1 MKKNKGITLIALI
14 ITIIVMLILVAV
26 SVNILI
32 KSNLIGTAEK
42 ATNAYKT
49 ATEEEVNGGK
59 IKIGDIEYD
68 SIDEYINRNNLQ
80 LKYKADNGK
89 VRVYVKDSLYDYVDK
104 LPMSEKN
111 NFCSKYYG
119 GTFED
124 IRDNFIQKQCEG
136 DTQKF
141 ITEVNAIN
149 YEDAT
154 NMLYIIALQESVDN
168 EEALQ
173 EITEIAKTIYAKTVN
188 LTFKDTTSKLE
199 PTGNVYVIKKNG
211 TYIFTAKSEDGKT
224 GELEIQTNFE
234 EGTFKIDIEDVGVR
248 EYTFIK
254 GLTWSELISDK
265 VTFAGGRKEVMPDGV
280 ELWLSQDNIPFVVI
294 DNVNYDWAINKGDLI
309 VDGNTYT
316 ATKH

>member
-26 SVNILI
+26 SINLLI
-32 KSNLIGTAEK
+32 KSNLIGNAEK

-49 ATEEEVNGGK
+49 ATEEEANGGK

-80 LKYKADNGK
+80 LKYKADSGK

-119 GTFED
+119 GTFEEL
-124 IRDNFIQKQCEG
+124 INKYIQENCEG

-141 ITEVNAIN
+141 ITEEKAIN

-154 NMLYIIALQESVDN
+154 NMLYIIALEESVDN

-173 EITEIAKTIYAKTVN
+173 EVTEIVKTIYAKTVN
-188 LTFKDTTSKLE
+188 LTFKDTTKKLE
-199 PTGNVYVIKKNG
+199 SDGNVYVIKKNG

-254 GLTWSELISDK
+254 GLTWRELISDK
-265 VTFAGGRKEVMPDGV
+265 DRKFLGRKNARWSRTFDFSR
-280 ELWLSQDNIPFVVI
+280 L
-294 DNVNYDWAINKGDLI
+294 YDVLRD
-309 VDGNTYT
+309 
-316 ATKH
+316 

>member
-26 SVNILI
+26 SINLLI
-32 KSNLIGTAEK
+32 KSNLIGNAEK

-49 ATEEEVNGGK
+49 ATEEEANGGK

-68 SIDEYINRNNLQ
+68 SIDDYINRNNLQ

-89 VRVYVKDSLYDYVDK
+89 IRVYVKDSLYDYVDK

-111 NFCSKYYG
+111 SFCSKYCG

-124 IRDNFIQKQCEG
+124 IIDNFIQKQCEG
-136 DTQKF
+136 DTQQF
-141 ITEVNAIN
+141 ITKANAIN

-154 NMLYIIALQESVDN
+154 NILYIIALQESVDN

-234 EGTFKIDIEDVGVR
+234 EGTFKIDIEEVGVR

-265 VTFAGGRKEVMPDGV
+265 DRKFLGRKNAR
-280 ELWLSQDNIPFVVI
+280 WSRTRNIS
-294 DNVNYDWAINKGDLI
+294 GLLI
-309 VDGNTYT
+309 FC
-316 ATKH
+316 

>member
-49 ATEEEVNGGK
+49 ATEEEANGGK

-111 NFCSKYYG
+111 NFCSKYCG

-124 IRDNFIQKQCEG
+124 IIDNFIQKQCEG
-136 DTQKF
+136 DTQIF
-141 ITEVNAIN
+141 ITKVNAIN
-149 YEDAT
+149 YEDVT
-154 NMLYIIALQESVDN
+154 NMLYIIALQESLDN

-173 EITEIAKTIYAKTVN
+173 EVTEIAKTLYTKTVN
-188 LTFKDTTSKLE
+188 LTFKDLTKKLE
-199 PTGNVYVIKKNG
+199 SYGNVYVIKKNG

-254 GLTWSELISDK
+254 GLTWRELISDK
-265 VTFAGGRKEVMPDGV
+265 DRKFLGRKNAR
-280 ELWLSQDNIPFVVI
+280 WSRTHNIS
-294 DNVNYDWAINKGDLI
+294 GLLI
-309 VDGNTYT
+309 FC
-316 ATKH
+316 

>member
-1 MKKNKGITLIALI
+1 MKKNKGITLVALI
-14 ITIIVMLILVAV
+14 ITIVVMLILVAV

-42 ATNAYKT
+42 TTNAYKT
-49 ATEEEVNGGK
+49 ATEEEANGGK

-80 LKYKADNGK
+80 LKYKADSGK

-119 GTFED
+119 GTFEEL
-124 IRDNFIQKQCEG
+124 INKYIQENCEG

-141 ITEVNAIN
+141 ITEEKAIN

-154 NMLYIIALQESVDN
+154 NMLYIIALEESVDN

-173 EITEIAKTIYAKTVN
+173 EVTEIVKTIYAKTVN
-188 LTFKDTTSKLE
+188 LTFKDTTKKLE
-199 PTGNVYVIKKNG
+199 SDGNVYVIKKNG

-254 GLTWSELISDK
+254 GLTWRELISDK
-265 VTFAGGRKEVMPDGV
+265 DRKFLGRKNARWSRTFDFSR
-280 ELWLSQDNIPFVVI
+280 L
-294 DNVNYDWAINKGDLI
+294 YDVLRD
-309 VDGNTYT
+309 
-316 ATKH
+316 

>member
-26 SVNILI
+26 SINLLI
-32 KSNLIGTAEK
+32 KSNLIGNAEK

-49 ATEEEVNGGK
+49 ATEEEANGGK

-80 LKYKADNGK
+80 LKYKADSGK

-119 GTFED
+119 GTFEKL
-124 IRDNFIQKQCEG
+124 INKYIQENCEG

-141 ITEVNAIN
+141 ITEEKAIN

-154 NMLYIIALQESVDN
+154 NMLYIIALEESVDN

-173 EITEIAKTIYAKTVN
+173 EVTEIVKTIYAKTVN
-188 LTFKDTTSKLE
+188 LTFKDTTKKLE
-199 PTGNVYVIKKNG
+199 SDGNVYVIKKNG
-211 TYIFTAKSEDGKT
+211 TYIFTAKSEDEKT

-254 GLTWSELISDK
+254 GLTWRELISDK
-265 VTFAGGRKEVMPDGV
+265 DRKFLGRKNARWSRTFDFSR
-280 ELWLSQDNIPFVVI
+280 L
-294 DNVNYDWAINKGDLI
+294 YDVLRD
-309 VDGNTYT
+309 
-316 ATKH
+316 

>member
-1 MKKNKGITLIALI
+1 MKKNKGITLVALI
-14 ITIIVMLILVAV
+14 ITIVVMLILVAV

-42 ATNAYKT
+42 TTNAYKT
-49 ATEEEVNGGK
+49 ATEEETNGGK
-59 IKIGDIEYD
+59 IRIGDIEYD

-111 NFCSKYYG
+111 NFCSKYCG

-124 IRDNFIQKQCEG
+124 IIDNFIQKQCEG

-173 EITEIAKTIYAKTVN
+173 EVTEIAKTLYTKTVN
-188 LTFKDTTSKLE
+188 LTFEDSTKKLE
-199 PTGNVYVIKKNG
+199 SYGNVYVIKKNG

-254 GLTWSELISDK
+254 GLTWRELISDK
-265 VTFAGGRKEVMPDGV
+265 DRKFLGRKNAR
-280 ELWLSQDNIPFVVI
+280 WSRTHNIS
-294 DNVNYDWAINKGDLI
+294 GLLI
-309 VDGNTYT
+309 FC
-316 ATKH
+316 